1 MMEEYNQEYN
11 ISPPINLE
19 NLNNNN
25 ENNSNE
31 VPLVPQSGVESIPT
45 TDYSEAQIK
54 DENSQNKNENN
65 SKNKTDEIQNFS
77 LISKLI
83 YIQKLTQKE
92 MSKRIICK

>member
-1 MMEEYNQEYN
+1 MEENNQEYD

-31 VPLVPQSGVESIPT
+31 TPLVTQSGVESIPT
-45 TDYSEAQIK
+45 TDYYEAQIK
-54 DENSQNKNENN
+54 EENIQNKNEIN
-65 SKNKTDEIQNFS
+65 SKNENDEIQDFN

-92 MSKRIICK
+92 MSKRKICK